1 MNSQKDP
8 LPTYHNTKT
17 MVHMQLTAAKTA
29 LSPCARRWASSNG
42 SRSLKSSLLSATTS
56 GGHSRSLSALSFPTS
71 TSTHYVNHKYQTK
84 KARQWTNYQQFVHL
98 STTATAT
105 DDTSSESTTNDTP
118 NKPKDEMEFQAE
130 TRQLLDIVT
139 HSLYTDKE
147 VFLRELVS
155 NASDAL
161 EKLRHVQATGTLSG
175 SSSAD
180 DSGEDK
186 GENIPLEIRITT
198 DEAGNTLTITDTGIG
213 MSKEEM

>member
-1 MNSQKDP
+1 
-8 LPTYHNTKT
+8 

-71 TSTHYVNHKYQTK
+71 TSTHNVKNHRYQTK

-98 STTATAT
+98 STATVT

-175 SSSAD
+175 SSTSSSA
-180 DSGEDK
+180 E
-186 GENIPLEIRITT
+186 ENIPLEIRITT

>member
-1 MNSQKDP
+1 
-8 LPTYHNTKT
+8 

-29 LSPCARRWASSNG
+29 LSPCARWASSNG

-71 TSTHYVNHKYQTK
+71 TSTHNVKNHRYQTK

-98 STTATAT
+98 STATVT

-175 SSSAD
+175 SSTSSSA
-180 DSGEDK
+180 E
-186 GENIPLEIRITT
+186 ENIPLEIRITT

>member
-1 MNSQKDP
+1 M
-8 LPTYHNTKT
+8 
-17 MVHMQLTAAKTA
+17 HMQLTAAKTA
-29 LSPCARRWASSNG
+29 LSPCARWASSNG

-71 TSTHYVNHKYQTK
+71 TSTHNVKNHRYQTK

-98 STTATAT
+98 STATVT

-175 SSSAD
+175 SSTSSSA
-180 DSGEDK
+180 E
-186 GENIPLEIRITT
+186 ENIPLEIRITT

>member
-1 MNSQKDP
+1 
-8 LPTYHNTKT
+8 
-17 MVHMQLTAAKTA
+17 
-29 LSPCARRWASSNG
+29 
-42 SRSLKSSLLSATTS
+42 
-56 GGHSRSLSALSFPTS
+56 
-71 TSTHYVNHKYQTK
+71 
-84 KARQWTNYQQFVHL
+84 
-98 STTATAT
+98 
-105 DDTSSESTTNDTP
+105 
-118 NKPKDEMEFQAE
+118 MEFQAE

-175 SSSAD
+175 SSTSSSA
-180 DSGEDK
+180 E
-186 GENIPLEIRITT
+186 ENIPLEIRITT

>member
-1 MNSQKDP
+1 
-8 LPTYHNTKT
+8 
-17 MVHMQLTAAKTA
+17 MQLNAAKAA

-56 GGHSRSLSALSFPTS
+56 GGHGRSLSALSFPTS
-71 TSTHYVNHKYQTK
+71 TSTSTHNVKNHKYQTK
-84 KARQWTNYQQFVHL
+84 KARQWTNYQQLVHL
-98 STTATAT
+98 SSATAT

-175 SSSAD
+175 SSSSAD

>member
-1 MNSQKDP
+1 
-8 LPTYHNTKT
+8 

-29 LSPCARRWASSNG
+29 LSPCARWASSNG

-71 TSTHYVNHKYQTK
+71 TSTHNVKNHRYQTK
-84 KARQWTNYQQFVHL
+84 KARQWSNYQQLVHL
-98 STTATAT
+98 STATAT
-105 DDTSSESTTNDTP
+105 DDTSSESTATNDTP
-118 NKPKDEMEFQAE
+118 PKPKDEMEFQAE

-175 SSSAD
+175 SSTSSSA
-180 DSGEDK
+180 E
-186 GENIPLEIRITT
+186 ENIPLEIRITT

>member
-1 MNSQKDP
+1 
-8 LPTYHNTKT
+8 
-17 MVHMQLTAAKTA
+17 MQLTAAKTA

-71 TSTHYVNHKYQTK
+71 TSTHNVKNHRYQTK

-98 STTATAT
+98 STATVT

-175 SSSAD
+175 SSTSSSA
-180 DSGEDK
+180 E
-186 GENIPLEIRITT
+186 ENIPLEIRITT